1 MMSKAAV
8 EKAVGQFGPIWELQ
22 RGKSSHCHFPA
33 GQMVSKELIKDSSKS
48 NDKYVLVKYSVK

>member
-22 RGKSSHCHFPA
+22 RGKSYHCHFPA
-33 GQMVSKELIKDSSKS
+33 GQTVSEELIKDSSKS
-48 NDKYVLVKYSVK
+48 NDKYVLLK